1 MNLLLRKSLK
11 LINPPLHIMP
21 LYHKNIS
28 KEGDFLVAVWQIT
41 ETAEEL
47 VSPLPDGESLLAE
60 AVGRFKAVSRRAE
73 WLAVRC
79 LMHEVGCREVI
90 KYHPSGRPYLE
101 SGSFQISISH
111 TRGYAAIALHRILPV
126 GIDIEQRA
134 EKVCR
139 VKDKFL
145 SNEEK
150 SFLPSEKK
158 NVEALLVIWTAKEAI
173 FKLVDREGIDFAEH
187 FHVSP
192 FGLAEEGC
200 LQAYETFT
208 DEQLHFECDYRI
220 YPDFVLTLAQKLIL

>member
-1 MNLLLRKSLK
+1 
-11 LINPPLHIMP
+11 MP
-21 LYHKNIS
+21 LYHKNVS
-28 KEGDFLVAVWQIT
+28 KEGDFLVAIWQIT

-47 VSPLPDGESLLAE
+47 VSSLPDGEILLVE

-73 WLAVRC
+73 WLAVRR
-79 LMHEVGCREVI
+79 LMHEVGCREII
-90 KYHPSGRPYLE
+90 KYHPSGRPYFE
-101 SGSFQISISH
+101 SGSFHISISH
-111 TRGYAAIALHRILPV
+111 TRGYAAIALHRTLPIGV
-126 GIDIEQRA
+126 DIEQRT

-158 NVEALLVIWTAKEAI
+158 NVEALLVIWTAKEAV

-192 FGLAEEGC
+192 FEVAGEHRF
-200 LQAYETFT
+200 QAYETFT
-208 DEQLHFECDYRI
+208 GEQTHFNCTCQI
-220 YPDFVLTLAQKLIL
+220 FPDFVLTIAQKKL